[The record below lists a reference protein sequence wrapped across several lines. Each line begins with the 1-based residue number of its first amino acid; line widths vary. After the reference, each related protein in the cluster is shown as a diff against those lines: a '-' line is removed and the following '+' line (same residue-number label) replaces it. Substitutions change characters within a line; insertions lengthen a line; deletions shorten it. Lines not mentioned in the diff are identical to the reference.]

1 MTLKHVNPTPDGA
14 TQGSDI
20 SSKRRFLKLGLF
32 GAVGAALLAGCA
44 KLGLPKAAKSTAGYE
59 DRAKGQSHCHDC
71 VHFEGPHGCS
81 LVEGPINPMGVC
93 NYFLHA

>member
-1 MTLKHVNPTPDGA
+1 MTFKFDTSKPQTSTGLEDSA
-14 TQGSDI
+14 
-20 SSKRRFLKLGLF
+20 SKRRFLKLSVF
-32 GAVGAALLAGCA
+32 GAFGTAFLAGCA
-44 KLGLPKAAKSTAGYE
+44 KLGLPKVAKSTAGYE
-59 DRAKGQSHCHDC
+59 ERAKGQSHCHDC